1 MNNKSIIY
9 KLIAL
14 LMAAF
19 ILFSIV
25 ACGENED
32 DENNALQRGTI
43 IGDVPYMNVARVE
56 FVKLAY
62 NFSFTSCASN
72 VEYEFKIKEVINIRR
87 ESSKVNEGETLN
99 FVCTVDHI
107 KWLKE
112 KGYVYEEG
120 KEYVIVF
127 LESNWDSVCY
137 IPLYDLDK
145 CCELIKGDSEYFG
158 FSLDV
163 PPDEFV
169 CELKEVI
176 VTLKAYYN
184 GELSELPFPK
194 NDKNQ

>member
-1 MNNKSIIY
+1 MNSRYELKRILRN
-9 KLIAL
+9 LTAL
-14 LMAAF
+14 LIAAF

-62 NFSFTSCASN
+62 NSSFTSCASN

-145 CCELIKGDSEYFG
+145 CCELIKKDSEYYG
-158 FSLDV
+158 FPLDV
-163 PPDEFV
+163 SPDKFIEN
-169 CELKEVI
+169 LSEVI
-176 VTLKAYYN
+176 YKINAYYN
-184 GELSELPFPK
+184 GELSEWPY
-194 NDKNQ
+194 